1 MLRSAVLLL
10 SGNAIFFLL
19 MLVRNLLIARLLS
32 VEDYGIAATFALT
45 MAMVEMTSYIGLQK
59 QLVQAKNGDDPH
71 FQSALQG
78 FQVLRGIIASVILF
92 LIAKPIS
99 NYFGVPEVVWAYR
112 VLALFPVLSALQNL
126 DIYRLNRK
134 MYFAPMIITK
144 ALPAAISLAAVW
156 PLTVYLGDWQV
167 MLWAIL
173 IQATTTTLMSH
184 FVAERKY
191 VIAFDLAIM
200 RQSLSFGWPLLINS
214 GLMFL
219 VFQGDK
225 LIVGRVLGM
234 EALAI
239 FSIGLTLTLTPT
251 LVFGSSAQN
260 LFLPRLSALAHR
272 ENEQISR
279 NRHAAASFK
288 VHLLFGN
295 LLVLG
300 TATFGTLIVM
310 VALGT
315 KYLPVTD
322 LLVPMAIMQGLR
334 IFKGGPSTIAL
345 AFGQTTNPM
354 IANLFRVALLPVGY
368 AVAVWSGEMFSIIFV
383 AIIGEFVGFLVAVG
397 LMRKLPISF
406 SRTLWCAIGTS
417 FMFQGTALA
426 WATGLLLPSSVATAS
441 LIVTF
446 VISLLPMRSL
456 LAEIRLR
463 TAA

>member
-45 MAMVEMTSYIGLQK
+45 MAMVEMASYIGLQK
-59 QLVQAKNGDDPH
+59 QIVQAKNGDDPH

-78 FQVLRGIIASVILF
+78 FQALRGLIASAILF
-92 LIAKPIS
+92 SIAKPIS
-99 NYFGVPEVVWAYR
+99 NYFGIPEVVWAYR
-112 VLALFPVLSALQNL
+112 ILALIPVLNALQNL
-126 DIYRLNRK
+126 DIHRMNRK
-134 MYFAPMIITK
+134 LRFTPMIITK
-144 ALPAAISLAAVW
+144 TLPAAISLAAVW
-156 PLTVYLGDWQV
+156 PLTVFVGGWQV

-173 IQATTTTLMSH
+173 IQATATTLMSH
-184 FVAERKY
+184 FVAERRY
-191 VIAFDLAIM
+191 RIAFDLTIM

-239 FSIGLTLTLTPT
+239 FSIGVTLTLTPT

-260 LFLPRLSALAHR
+260 LFLPRLSALAHQ
-272 ENEQISR
+272 EKEQISR
-279 NRHAAASFK
+279 NRHAAVSFMA
-288 VHLLFGN
+288 HLLFGN
-295 LLVLG
+295 ILVLG
-300 TATFGTLIVM
+300 TALLGTLIVM
-310 VALGT
+310 ITLGT
-315 KYLPVTD
+315 KYLPVTEI
-322 LLVPMAIMQGLR
+322 LVPMAIMQGLR

-354 IANLFRVALLPVGY
+354 IANLFRVALLPLGY
-368 AVAVWSGEMFSIIFV
+368 AVAVWSGEMISIIFV
-383 AIIGEFVGFLVAVG
+383 AIIGELVGFMIAVG
-397 LMRKLPISF
+397 LMRKLPLSF
-406 SRTLWCAIGTS
+406 PRTLWYAIATS
-417 FMFQGTALA
+417 FIFQITALA
-426 WATGLLLPSSVATAS
+426 WATGLLLPPSVATAS

-456 LAEIRLR
+456 LAEIRSR
-463 TAA
+463 TAI